1 MERSKGGEERRER
14 EREKKRGGERVV
26 VEGQRS
32 GIGDVVIV
40 DGCKAI
46 RSKPWNEFIALI
58 DRIQSKQKCS
68 R

>member
-1 MERSKGGEERRER
+1 MVRNGERER
-14 EREKKRGGERVV
+14 ERGG
-26 VEGQRS
+26 EGQRS
-32 GIGDVVIV
+32 GIGDVVTV

>member
-1 MERSKGGEERRER
+1 MERSKGGKER
-14 EREKKRGGERVV
+14 EREGERV

-32 GIGDVVIV
+32 GIGDVVTV